1 MRFLKNSIQAPSISC
16 SKKYFCAK
24 VDVQNDKCTFNI
36 FQLFIENLSMIFIKV
51 EKKPSAM

>member
-1 MRFLKNSIQAPSISC
+1 
-16 SKKYFCAK
+16 